1 MSESEIIAYKVV
13 GLFIFMGIFVYAAF
27 YAYRPK
33 NKKTFEKLARL
44 PLED

>member
-1 MSESEIIAYKVV
+1 MSEAEIINYKIF
-13 GLFIFMGIFVYAAF
+13 GLFIFMGIFFYAAF

-44 PLED
+44 PIED